1 MLRLGL
7 SAAMTAY
14 AITYDPLRG
23 HPGPAHLIPTA
34 LALAAMPAP
43 IAIAQLTPRFR
54 NSRRL
59 ALVGLAV
66 DTLAV
71 FGTLALFA
79 FDPRR
84 YVLALVV
91 VVQAEGGAVLGVAP
105 GLLAWVVTSV
115 GYVAIENLSASISNV
130 PKQSVE
136 LALRVGVGLLLALGG
151 GLFSE
156 ELSGERRRRMV
167 EREREL
173 SRLQEAENRYRL
185 LVEQTPVIT
194 YMVAVDP
201 AGPVMYISPQVEQVL
216 GYSPDEWMA
225 GADMWVNLLHAEDRE
240 RTLAERRRS
249 NESGDPFKAEYRMVA
264 KNGRVV
270 WVRDDAAIVRDA
282 QGRAQFWQG
291 VLVDITERKLAE
303 EQVAFLA
310 YHDTLTDLP
319 NRRMFEEVLDLAL
332 ARARRRGLA
341 VAVLY
346 MDLDNFKLVTDSL
359 GHAAGDELLREL
371 ATRLRSA
378 VREADIVAR
387 QGGDEFLVLL
397 ADMEIGP
404 DPDGSPPAAELSES
418 VARRIKDSLRRPYVL
433 YGTEFY
439 ASASLGLS
447 LYPDTAVD
455 ARTLLKQADAAMYQ
469 SKRAGPGGFVRF
481 TRETAA
487 GIDQLA
493 LATRLRKA
501 VDRKEWVL
509 HYQPLTELA
518 TGHVVAVEALVRWR
532 RPAGP
537 LIPPNDFIPLAEE
550 LGLIEEIGDWVLEEI
565 CRQLAVWRGHGFDPM
580 VSFNMSP
587 RELWQPEAAD
597 KILSRLE
604 LAGIEPG
611 RLVVEITE
619 STAMADPERTLR
631 VLTALHDGGLRL
643 AIDDFGTGYSS
654 LSRLKH
660 LPVDVLKI
668 DRPFIHDLPEDQEAG
683 NVVRAVMALAQ
694 SLGMQSLAEGI
705 ENEAQWKF
713 LVEHGCELGQG
724 YYLSPPLPGDQITE
738 RFLGSGLVL
747 TGGKAWR

>member
-1 MLRLGL
+1 
-7 SAAMTAY
+7 
-14 AITYDPLRG
+14 
-23 HPGPAHLIPTA
+23 
-34 LALAAMPAP
+34 
-43 IAIAQLTPRFR
+43 
-54 NSRRL
+54 
-59 ALVGLAV
+59 
-66 DTLAV
+66 
-71 FGTLALFA
+71 
-79 FDPRR
+79 
-84 YVLALVV
+84 
-91 VVQAEGGAVLGVAP
+91 
-105 GLLAWVVTSV
+105 
-115 GYVAIENLSASISNV
+115 
-130 PKQSVE
+130 
-136 LALRVGVGLLLALGG
+136 
-151 GLFSE
+151 
-156 ELSGERRRRMV
+156 
-167 EREREL
+167 
-173 SRLQEAENRYRL
+173 
-185 LVEQTPVIT
+185 
-194 YMVAVDP
+194 
-201 AGPVMYISPQVEQVL
+201 
-216 GYSPDEWMA
+216 
-225 GADMWVNLLHAEDRE
+225 
-240 RTLAERRRS
+240 
-249 NESGDPFKAEYRMVA
+249 
-264 KNGRVV
+264 
-270 WVRDDAAIVRDA
+270 
-282 QGRAQFWQG
+282 
-291 VLVDITERKLAE
+291 
-303 EQVAFLA
+303 
-310 YHDTLTDLP
+310 
-319 NRRMFEEVLDLAL
+319 
-332 ARARRRGLA
+332 
-341 VAVLY
+341 VLY
-346 MDLDNFKLVTDSL
+346 MDLDNFKLVNDSL

-439 ASASLGLS
+439 ATASLGLS

-481 TRETAA
+481 TREAAA
-487 GIDQLA
+487 GVDQLA

-501 VDRKEWVL
+501 VDRKEWAL

-550 LGLIEEIGDWVLEEI
+550 LGLIQEIGEWVLEEI

-597 KILSRLE
+597 KILSRLD

-668 DRPFIHDLPEDQEAG
+668 DRPFIHDLPQDQEAG

-747 TGGKAWR
+747 TGGKARR